1 MARSHLVAVL
11 QALLVTFLWSTSW
24 VFIKIGLADIPA
36 LTFAGLRYFLAFGL
50 LLVMGFRTQSFKALR
65 QLSRRSWGELA
76 LLGLVMYT
84 LTQGLQFLALAYL
97 PAQATSLLISF
108 TPVIVAL
115 FGSVFLAER
124 ASAAQWFGVGIYL
137 VGAALFLLPLDTA
150 ATPLMGLII
159 ALATTLANACASLLG
174 RLINRRAQISPLLV
188 TVITMGIG
196 SSALL
201 LTGLLTQGMPF
212 LGWQSWLIVI
222 WLAVVNTAF
231 AFTLWNLT
239 LRSLSAVESSTINN
253 TMLIQIAFLAW
264 IFLGETLNMKE
275 LLGLAL
281 AALGVAAVQLVK
293 VLPYAKR

>member
-24 VFIKIGLADIPA
+24 VLIKIGLADIPA

-50 LLVMGFRTQSFKALR
+50 LLVMGFRAQSFRALR
-65 QLSRRSWGELA
+65 QLSRQSWGELA

-84 LTQGLQFLALAYL
+84 LTQGLQFLALVYL

-115 FGSVFLAER
+115 FGSVLLAER
-124 ASAAQWFGVGIYL
+124 ASAAQWLGVGIYL
-137 VGAALFLLPLDTA
+137 VGAALFLLPLDVA

-174 RLINRRAQISPLLV
+174 RLINRRAQISPFLV
-188 TVITMGIG
+188 TVISMGIG

-201 LTGLLTQGMPF
+201 LTGLLTQGMPS

-253 TMLIQIAFLAW
+253 TMLIQIAVLAW
-264 IFLGETLNMKE
+264 IFLGETLNIKE
-275 LLGLAL
+275 LLGLIL

-293 VLPYAKR
+293 VLPYPKR